1 MAAESKSSFEYN
13 SRIPQKGK
21 ARKLVF
27 LLHGYGKNAAL
38 MDKLADEVAKRLP
51 DAKIIMPHAPDN
63 LDQPENEDDHFL
75 KVPDDVKEDNDKGIS
90 DIRRQ
95 WFSIAFKDQ
104 DAMRDE
110 VLKIAKRLN
119 KFIDQKRDD
128 LGLNDGDI
136 AIMGFSQGGGVAL
149 YSALLRKNPV
159 GCLVAHS
166 TIFMGEKGL
175 KSKPPT
181 LFLYGTADHEF
192 TKDVASTQAIYQES
206 ARQLAL
212 YLDDLTVKTVKDLT
226 HKTNAESRR
235 TLADYIADRLRP

>member
-51 DAKIIMPHAPDN
+51 DAAIIMPHAPDDLN
-63 LDQPENEDDHFL
+63 QPENEDDHFL
-75 KVPDDVKEDNDKGIS
+75 KVPDDVRADNENAS
-90 DIRRQ
+90 QELRRQ
-95 WFSIAFKDQ
+95 WFSIAFKNQ
-104 DAMRDE
+104 DSMRDE

-119 KFIDQKRDD
+119 KFVDQKRDE
-128 LGLNDGDI
+128 LGLSDGDI

-166 TIFMGEKGL
+166 TIFMGNQGL

-181 LFLYGTADHEF
+181 LFLHGTADHEF
-192 TKDVASTQAIYQES
+192 TKDVETTQAIYRES
-206 ARQLAL
+206 ARQLAM
-212 YLDDLTVKTVKDLT
+212 YLDDLMVKTVKGLP

-235 TLADYIADRLRP
+235 IVADFIADKLKP